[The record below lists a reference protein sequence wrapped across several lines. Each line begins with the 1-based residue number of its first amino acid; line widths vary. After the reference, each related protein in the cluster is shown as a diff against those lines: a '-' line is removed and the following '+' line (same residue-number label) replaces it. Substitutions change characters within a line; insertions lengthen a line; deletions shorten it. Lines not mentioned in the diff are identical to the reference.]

1 MPNNNDTLGLE
12 DKEIPIEIDRYD
24 IPPVREKYEHRQ
36 SDRKNQRKSEYN
48 VYPGVPYP
56 RPQQE
61 KKEGQVDILDG
72 TKVTTGKA
80 VAFALAFSG
89 AVATEYV
96 RINSLENAVANLGI
110 KVEELKNTDSAHEQ
124 NSKVLFAE
132 FENTMTETA
141 AKTLTVAKEYKVEL
155 EKVLLD
161 AKTLNFDRFKEVD
174 LKIKEIDRQILEITY
189 KLNSNINETEKD
201 KIRYEAVLNERM
213 LSLENKL
220 RTLIMESKR
229 AGK

>member
-1 MPNNNDTLGLE
+1 MPKNNDNLGSE
-12 DKEIPIEIDRYD
+12 DKEIPIEIDRYEV
-24 IPPVREKYEHRQ
+24 PHVQEKYEHRQ
-36 SDRKNQRKSEYN
+36 SDRKNQRKNEN

-56 RPQQE
+56 RPQKE
-61 KKEGQVDILDG
+61 KKEDQVDILDG

-96 RINSLENAVANLGI
+96 RVNSLENTVANLSI
-110 KVEELKNTDSAHEQ
+110 KVEELKNIDSSHEQ
-124 NSKVLFAE
+124 NSKVMFAK
-132 FENTMTETA
+132 FETTMNETT

-174 LKIKEIDRQILEITY
+174 LKIKDIDRLILEITY
-189 KLNSNINETEKD
+189 KLNNNINETEKD

-229 AGK
+229 TGK